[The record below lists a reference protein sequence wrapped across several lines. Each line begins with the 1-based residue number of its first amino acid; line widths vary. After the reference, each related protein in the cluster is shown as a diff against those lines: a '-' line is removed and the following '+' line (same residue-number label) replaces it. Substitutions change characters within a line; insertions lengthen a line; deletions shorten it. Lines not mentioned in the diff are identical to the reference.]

1 MDIIVLRDTYRQVLT
16 VPKKGALRL
25 NDRLSISQADDGLIY
40 QTKEKEA
47 PLETAVRI
55 GDFAVYPKPDNQR
68 RYSIDGL
75 SRVVVGTLAGSDLL
89 PGSQV
94 ISLLLTKAED
104 GSWQLQNLGAP
115 VYLNNH
121 LISQN
126 QKLPFGAELAFGN
139 SLLKVFPKEIWASGA
154 VKNVTLLEVAVSAYH
169 YYEDY
174 PDYHRSPRLVYRSNE
189 DRMTVN
195 APPQVPNKPRNE
207 LLRMLVPP
215 LVMIGVVI
223 LISVFQPRG
232 LYILMSVAMSIVTA
246 IFSVQNYFRNK
257 REYKQSLADRISAY
271 HAYLSDKS
279 IQLTKLA
286 QEQRFGQFYHYP
298 DLVQLD
304 QLAQE
309 YSHRIYE
316 KTPQDFDFLY
326 YRLGLG
332 EVPTSY
338 RLEYSQQERS
348 GVKDPLEVEGF
359 ALYESH
365 KKLDDM
371 PVLAN
376 LKNGPVGYV
385 GERSLVL
392 EQLQLLVH
400 QLAVFH
406 SYHDVQF
413 ITIIPEAEKDQ
424 WQWMHWLPHATLQD
438 VNVRGFVYNDRTRD
452 QILNRLM
459 ETLRQR
465 QLKQKEAGANQ
476 ELIHLPHYVVLVT
489 DDTLITDHV
498 IMEFFAGDPTA
509 LGCSLIFVQDVM
521 RSLPE
526 NVKTVIRL
534 KDQAT
539 GELVMEEG
547 ELKNHEFVLDHFPEG
562 YDKERISRRLA
573 PLNHLKTLK
582 SAIPDAVTFLEMYQ
596 VDRVEELGIFERWQS
611 HSPHQSMAVP
621 LGLRGS
627 EDYVKLDLHERA
639 HGPHGLIA
647 GTTGSGKSE
656 LIQSY
661 ILSLAV
667 NFHPH
672 DVAFLLIDY
681 KGGGMANLFKD
692 LPHVLGTITNLD
704 GNQSMRALASIK
716 AENERRQRLFSEA
729 GVNHIHAYQKKYK
742 QGEVSEPLPHLIIIS
757 DEFAELKNEQPEF
770 ITQLV
775 STARIGRSL
784 GVNLILATQKPA
796 GVVNDQIR
804 SNSNFRISLKVADKA
819 DSQEMLHTPD
829 AATITQAGRAY
840 LQVGNNEVYELFQSA
855 WSGADY
861 QPDKEDQG
869 IEDHTIFAINELGQY
884 EALNQDLS
892 GLDEATDIREVPT
905 ELDVVV
911 NHIQQVTQAKKIA
924 QLAQPWLP
932 PLSTE
937 IFVQDLRQEN
947 FQELWQKENR
957 LEAIIGIVDIPS
969 KQRQLTLSHNFEDD
983 GNLVIYSGPTMGKS
997 TILQTI
1003 VMDLARQNKPDLL
1016 HINLFDF
1023 GTNGLLPLRNL
1034 PHVAD
1039 FFTVDDT
1046 EKLNKFI
1053 KRIQKEITHRKRIFS
1068 RYAVAN
1074 ISLYRKLSEENLPQ
1088 ILLVIDNYDG
1098 LKESSMGQILEEIF
1112 QSISREGS
1120 SLGISLILTAGR
1132 QGVLRPAFQ
1141 ASLKTRLVLKMA
1153 DDNEAKQLTGRHE
1166 HIMEDIAGRGIA
1178 QLEHPEVFQ
1187 AALPAYGQ
1195 ADFDRIQMLQE
1206 EAETMTELWTGDLP
1220 ASIPLVPEHIS
1231 FEDFIAKSSVQAD
1244 LQAGRFP
1251 FGLDFEEVESFA
1263 LSLEKM
1269 QVLTYMTDNSDA
1281 LKTLTQH
1288 LLRIA
1293 LQPSFAAAIYLVDI
1307 KQEYAE
1313 FEGKVTSYISD
1324 DSHIKLMAQIIMD
1337 EMTEREGIPRQK
1349 LENCFIFITDLEGFF
1364 GLTNVNPQDWA
1375 DIYERARQYK
1385 IYLILGGSYQFIGI
1399 NYDARAKTIRLKS
1412 PWTLFAM
1419 KISEQGFLN
1428 KVIDS
1433 KEPFPDLDEVY
1444 IHSRQSYKKLK
1455 ISSRLGENLDSH

>member
-25 NDRLSISQADDGLIY
+25 NDHLSISQTDDGLIY

-47 PLETAVRI
+47 PLGTAVRI
-55 GDFAVYPKPDNQR
+55 GDFVVYPNPDNQR

-121 LISQN
+121 LTSQN

-139 SLLKVFPKEIWASGA
+139 SLLKVFPKEIWVSGA

-195 APPQVPNKPRNE
+195 APPQEPNKPRNE

-271 HAYLSDKS
+271 HAYLADKS
-279 IQLTKLA
+279 IQLTELA

-348 GVKDPLEVEGF
+348 GVKDPLEMEGF

-424 WQWMHWLPHATLQD
+424 WQWLRWLPHATLQD
-438 VNVRGFVYNDRTRD
+438 VNVRGFIYNERTRD

-465 QLKQKEAGANQ
+465 QLKQKEAGSNQ

-498 IMEFFAGDPTA
+498 IMEFFAGDPTD
-509 LGCSLIFVQDVM
+509 LGCSLIFVQDIM
-521 RSLPE
+521 RSLSE
-526 NVKTVIRL
+526 NVQTVIRL
-534 KDQAT
+534 KDQTT
-539 GELVMEEG
+539 GELIMEEG
-547 ELKNHEFVLDHFPEG
+547 ELKNHEFALDHFPKD
-562 YDKERISRRLA
+562 YDKEQITRRLA
-573 PLNHLKTLK
+573 PLKHLKTLK

-611 HSPHQSMAVP
+611 HSPHQSMAVS

-627 EDYVKLDLHERA
+627 EDYVNLDLHERA

-704 GNQSMRALASIK
+704 GNQSKRAMASIE
-716 AENERRQRLFSEA
+716 AENKRRQRLFADA

-757 DEFAELKNEQPEF
+757 DEFAELKNEQPDF
-770 ITQLV
+770 ITELV

-796 GVVNDQIR
+796 GVVNDQIW
-804 SNSNFRISLKVADKA
+804 SNSNFRIALKVADKA

-829 AATITQAGRAY
+829 AATINQAGRAY

-869 IEDHTIFAINELGQY
+869 IEDHTVSVINELGQY

-905 ELDVVV
+905 ELEVVV
-911 NHIQQVTQAKKIA
+911 NHIQRLTQERKIA
-924 QLAQPWLP
+924 QLSQPWLP
-932 PLSTE
+932 PLKE
-937 IFVQDLRQEN
+937 RIYLEDLHE
-947 FQELWQKENR
+947 ELHSAYDAF
-957 LEAIIGIVDIPS
+957 LGIVDIPDEQA
-969 KQRQLTLSHNFEDD
+969 QRVAVYNPVSQ
-983 GNLVIYSGPTMGKS
+983 GNLLLLSQPGMGKS
-997 TILQTI
+997 TFLQTLT
-1003 VMDLARQNKPDLL
+1003 MSLATHHTPEEIHFYLL
-1016 HINLFDF
+1016 DF

-1039 FFTVDDT
+1039 LITADDD
-1046 EKLNKFI
+1046 EKISKFVV
-1053 KRIQKEITHRKRIFS
+1053 RMEELVAERKAFLKKQG
-1068 RYAVAN
+1068 AAN
-1074 ISLYRKLSEENLPQ
+1074 SNMYREMGHVYPQ
-1088 ILLVIDNYDG
+1088 VLIVFDNYDG
-1098 LKESSMGQILEEIF
+1098 AKDDPHYEDIDRTIQMLARDGGAI
-1112 QSISREGS
+1112 
-1120 SLGISLILTAGR
+1120 GITVIMTAGR
-1132 QGVLRPAFQ
+1132 MSSLRGGMMV
-1141 ASLKTRLVLKMA
+1141 TMRERLVLK
-1153 DDNEAKQLTGRHE
+1153 LTDVSESRTFVGH
-1166 HIMEDIAGRGIA
+1166 HTYTLDTIPGRG
-1178 QLEHPEVFQ
+1178 LLKVEKPEIFQ
-1187 AALPAYGQ
+1187 AALPATGRTNQ
-1195 ADFDRIQMLQE
+1195 EVLSALQKQVKALD
-1206 EAETMTELWTGDLP
+1206 EAWSGSRPE
-1220 ASIPLVPEHIS
+1220 SIPLVPE
-1231 FEDFIAKSSVQAD
+1231 VLPLAD
-1244 LQAGRFP
+1244 YRARQ
-1251 FGLDFEEVESFA
+1251 DVA
-1263 LSLEKM
+1263 LALEKEQLPM
-1269 QVLTYMTDNSDA
+1269 GLSADKVDTVALPLSD
-1281 LKTLTQH
+1281 LKHIAYVSDDINHIHNITQH
-1288 LLRIA
+1288 LVSVTTMIPDSSVMLYDS
-1293 LQPSFAAAIYLVDI
+1293 LDQYGHLSN
-1307 KQEYAE
+1307 
-1313 FEGKVTSYISD
+1313 KVRTYVSEASD
-1324 DSHIKLMAQIIMD
+1324 MEKRLAQ
-1337 EMTEREGIPRQK
+1337 
-1349 LENCFIFITDLEGFF
+1349 
-1364 GLTNVNPQDWA
+1364 
-1375 DIYERARQYK
+1375 
-1385 IYLILGGSYQFIGI
+1385 LILEIERREIPGETYKDWFGIIPDFESFLSQSQMTLDQLQMIFERGARVHMYLLAGGAPSYLLYNI
-1399 NYDARAKTIRLKS
+1399 DARAKYYRMNASHFLVGMRLIDQ
-1412 PWTLFAM
+1412 T
-1419 KISEQGFLN
+1419 FLPKTYN
-1428 KVIDS
+1428 N
-1433 KEPFPDLDEVY
+1433 KEPYPPIDMVY
-1444 IHSRQSYKKLK
+1444 LHNGRHEQLIK
-1455 ISSRLGENLDSH
+1455 ITQPQED

>member
-1 MDIIVLRDTYRQVLT
+1 MDIIVLRDTYRQILM

-25 NDRLSISQADDGLIY
+25 DDHLSISQTDDGLIY

-47 PLETAVRI
+47 PLGTAVRI

-68 RYSIDGL
+68 CYSIDGL

-89 PGSQV
+89 SGSQA
-94 ISLLLTKAED
+94 ISLLLTKAEE

-121 LISQN
+121 LTSQN
-126 QKLPFGAELAFGN
+126 QKLPFGAEVAFGN
-139 SLLKVFPKEIWASGA
+139 SLLKVFPKEIWVSGD

-169 YYEDY
+169 YYEGY

-195 APPQVPNKPRNE
+195 APPQEPNKPRNE

-223 LISVFQPRG
+223 LITVFQPRG

-246 IFSVQNYFRNK
+246 IFSIQNYFRNK

-279 IQLTKLA
+279 IQLTELA

-298 DLVQLD
+298 ALAQLD
-304 QLAQE
+304 QLTQD

-316 KTPQDFDFLY
+316 KTSQDFDFLY

-338 RLEYSQQERS
+338 QLEYSQKERS

-359 ALYESH
+359 ELYKSH

-376 LKNGPVGYV
+376 LKGGPVGYV

-400 QLAVFH
+400 QLAVFQ
-406 SYHDVQF
+406 SYHDLQF
-413 ITIIPEAEKDQ
+413 ITIMPESEKDQ
-424 WQWMHWLPHATLQD
+424 WQWMRWLPHATLQD
-438 VNVRGFVYNDRTRD
+438 VNVRGFIYNERTRD

-465 QLKQKEAGANQ
+465 QLQQKEAGRNQ
-476 ELIHLPHYVVLVT
+476 QLIHLPHYVVLVT

-498 IMEFFAGDPTA
+498 IMEFFAGDPTD
-509 LGCSLIFVQDVM
+509 LGCSLVFVKDVM
-521 RSLPE
+521 RSLSE
-526 NVKTVIRL
+526 NVKTVIKL

-539 GELVMEEG
+539 GELVMEKG
-547 ELKNHEFVLDHFPEG
+547 ELKNHEFALDHFPKG

-582 SAIPDAVTFLEMYQ
+582 SAIPEAVTFLEMYQ
-596 VDRVEELGIFERWQS
+596 VDKVEELKIFERWQS
-611 HSPHQSMAVP
+611 HSPHQSMAVY

-704 GNQSMRALASIK
+704 GNQSMRALASIR
-716 AENERRQRLFSEA
+716 AENERRQRLFNEA

-757 DEFAELKNEQPEF
+757 DEFAELKNEQPDF

-784 GVNLILATQKPA
+784 GVNLILATQKPS
-796 GVVNDQIR
+796 GVVDDQIW
-804 SNSNFRISLKVADKA
+804 SNSNFRIALKVADKA

-829 AATITQAGRAY
+829 AAKINQAGRAY

-861 QPDKEDQG
+861 QSDKGDQG
-869 IEDHTIFAINELGQY
+869 IEDNTIFAINELGQY
-884 EALNQDLS
+884 EALNPDLS
-892 GLDEATDIREVPT
+892 GLDEVTDIREVPT

-911 NHIQQVTQAKKIA
+911 QYIQQVTKDKKIA

-932 PLSTE
+932 PLKERIYLSE
-937 IFVQDLRQEN
+937 VSLAQKNWDLPAN
-947 FQELWQKENR
+947 YKVTYGT
-957 LEAIIGIVDIPS
+957 IDIPS
-969 KQRQLTLSHNFEDD
+969 GQKQISATYDFEEQ
-983 GNLVIYSGPTMGKS
+983 GHLVLFSGPAMGK
-997 TILQTI
+997 TTFLQTV
-1003 VMDLARQNKPDLL
+1003 VMDLVRRNSPEDL
-1016 HINLFDF
+1016 HIYLLDF
-1023 GTNGLLPLRNL
+1023 GTNGLLPLLKL
-1034 PHVAD
+1034 PHSAD
-1039 FFTVDDT
+1039 IIYTDNIS
-1046 EKLNKFI
+1046 KIQKFI
-1053 KRIQKEITHRKRIFS
+1053 ERINKEIKRRKSLFARELVSTLSAYEYETKDHLPRIF
-1068 RYAVAN
+1068 V
-1074 ISLYRKLSEENLPQ
+1074 
-1088 ILLVIDNYDG
+1088 VIDNYEGIRETVASD
-1098 LKESSMGQILEEIF
+1098 LFSHFLTNLA
-1112 QSISREGS
+1112 REGAGLGLFVLMTTGRS
-1120 SLGISLILTAGR
+1120 SSVQNAIL
-1132 QGVLRPAFQ
+1132 
-1141 ASLKTRLVLKMA
+1141 ASIKSRLALKMT
-1153 DDNEAKQLTGRHE
+1153 DDSETKGLIGKHQL
-1166 HIMEDIAGRGIA
+1166 IMEDIPGRGLVKVDNPEIMQVA
-1178 QLEHPEVFQ
+1178 LPVFGEDDMAVLNNLRDEVDTLDDYWTGKRPTAVPIVPEV
-1187 AALPAYGQ
+1187 L
-1195 ADFDRIQMLQE
+1195 R
-1206 EAETMTELWTGDLP
+1206 
-1220 ASIPLVPEHIS
+1220 VP
-1231 FEDFIAKSSVQAD
+1231 DFINRNQTKTILQVGGLPLGLEYEDVSTVSIQKGQIYHLHILWEKQTVRRLIFEHLYQMVKARPSRDELICFDTADVFDVDLDDYDWQAYHHHN
-1244 LQAGRFP
+1244 
-1251 FGLDFEEVESFA
+1251 EIESFRQA
-1263 LSLEKM
+1263 F
-1269 QVLTYMTDNSDA
+1269 NN
-1281 LKTLTQH
+1281 LKDT
-1288 LLRIA
+1288 
-1293 LQPSFAAAIYLVDI
+1293 
-1307 KQEYAE
+1307 
-1313 FEGKVTSYISD
+1313 
-1324 DSHIKLMAQIIMD
+1324 IIRD
-1337 EMTEREGIPRQK
+1337 RQNK
-1349 LENCFIFITDLEGFF
+1349 YYQDRFVFITDLAQLLSITNLDDNDFALMYEEGIKVGVHLIYATNLSFVNRSSVIKNYLEQQAGDALIAMKMGSQSFYKKSNSRSEGFMDSDQ
-1364 GLTNVNPQDWA
+1364 VYYHHQDEQTL
-1375 DIYERARQYK
+1375 IK
-1385 IYLILGGSYQFIGI
+1385 IT
-1399 NYDARAKTIRLKS
+1399 R
-1412 PWTLFAM
+1412 
-1419 KISEQGFLN
+1419 
-1428 KVIDS
+1428 
-1433 KEPFPDLDEVY
+1433 
-1444 IHSRQSYKKLK
+1444 
-1455 ISSRLGENLDSH
+1455 